1 MPNTLMIFRNL
12 PSMRE
17 RILVNIFRNTIL
29 GFCAFAIVFSVH
41 MENTGIAVAAEE
53 KKLPEAIIAVVDI
66 SYILKVS
73 KPTKAA
79 EAEIEEKLKKV
90 DEDLKK
96 RSASL
101 KKEKEQL
108 DKQRAII
115 SPDVYKKKLEKLN
128 ITHQNL
134 QRESQVL
141 RGKFNEVIQRVRI
154 HLRELII
161 IQAAAVSKEKGV
173 NVGIDRAKTVFF
185 DHAMDITEEVLDR
198 FNKSNPKNIKI
209 TIDENP
215 AAAKKKN

>member
-1 MPNTLMIFRNL
+1 M
-12 PSMRE
+12 
-17 RILVNIFRNTIL
+17 VNKFRNTIL

-115 SPDVYKKKLEKLN
+115 SPDAYKKKLEKLN

-141 RGKFNEVIQRVRI
+141 RGKFNQVIQRVRQR
-154 HLRELII
+154 LRGLII
-161 IQAAAVSKEKGV
+161 AQAAAVSKEKGV
-173 NVGIDRAKTVFF
+173 NVGIDREKTVFF

-209 TIDENP
+209 TIEENP

>member
-1 MPNTLMIFRNL
+1 MANT
-12 PSMRE
+12 
-17 RILVNIFRNTIL
+17 FRNTIL

-41 MENTGIAVAAEE
+41 LERAGVATAQT
-53 KKLPEAIIAVVDI
+53 KLPEAIVAVVDI

-79 EAEIEEKLKKV
+79 EAEIEEKLKAV
-90 DEDLKK
+90 DKDLKQ
-96 RSASL
+96 RSEEL
-101 KKEKEQL
+101 KKEKDQL

-115 SPDVYKKKLEKLN
+115 SPESYKKKLEKLN

-141 RGKFNEVIQRVRI
+141 RGKFNQVIQRVRQ

-161 IQAAAVSKEKGV
+161 VQAAAVSKEKGV

-185 DHAMDITEEVLDR
+185 DDAMDITEEVLDR

-209 TIDENP
+209 TVDENP
-215 AAAKKKN
+215 SAAKKKN

>member
-1 MPNTLMIFRNL
+1 M
-12 PSMRE
+12 
-17 RILVNIFRNTIL
+17 VNIFRNAIL
-29 GFCAFAIVFSVH
+29 GFCAFAIVISYQIERAGFS
-41 MENTGIAVAAEE
+41 AALAET
-53 KKLPEAIIAVVDI
+53 KLPEAIIAVVDI
-66 SYILKVS
+66 SYILKHS

-79 EAEIEEKLKKV
+79 EAEIEEKLKTV

-96 RSASL
+96 RSADL

-115 SPDVYKKKLEKLN
+115 SPDAYKKKLEKLN

-134 QRESQVL
+134 QRESQIL
-141 RGKFNEVIQRVRI
+141 RGKFNQVIQRVRL

-161 IQAAAVSKEKGV
+161 VQAAAVSKEKGV

-185 DHAMDITEEVLDR
+185 DNQMDITEEVLER

-215 AAAKKKN
+215 PAAEKKKN